1 MNEKPNEHEIPAV
14 TISYHSTKLGVLIF
28 LKSAC
33 FVVTNENMLF
43 CLISYSEH
51 TGEAIKILFEWK
63 QGLMVAFNFGLQMCS
78 NVVGLLHAINL
89 WLLFPPFL

>member
-1 MNEKPNEHEIPAV
+1 MNGKPNEHEIPAV

-63 QGLMVAFNFGLQMCS
+63 QGLMVAFNFDQQMCS

-89 WLLFPPFL
+89 WLLFPLFL